1 MLKFLVLPG
10 VEAKSNMLVNPF
22 VPNAP
27 FLYLLKRCTGNEW
40 AKKLSKNMKKTDST
54 RKLQFFILQFNNS
67 FLKRNN
73 IFFRF
78 IWLPFQSI
86 SYDHEMHVIS
96 FLRQFDNLTNLSPI
110 ILTALLFLIYLKF
123 QFLDVIRDV
132 KYLLLL

>member
-1 MLKFLVLPG
+1 MG
-10 VEAKSNMLVNPF
+10 YEAKQK
-22 VPNAP
+22 
-27 FLYLLKRCTGNEW
+27 YE
-40 AKKLSKNMKKTDST
+40 KTDST

-86 SYDHEMHVIS
+86 SYDHEMDVIS
-96 FLRQFDNLTNLSPI
+96 FLRQFGNLTNLSPI

-123 QFLDVIRDV
+123 QFLDVIREV
-132 KYLLLL
+132 KYLLLALA

>member
-1 MLKFLVLPG
+1 MG
-10 VEAKSNMLVNPF
+10 YEAKQK
-22 VPNAP
+22 
-27 FLYLLKRCTGNEW
+27 YE
-40 AKKLSKNMKKTDST
+40 KTDST

-96 FLRQFDNLTNLSPI
+96 FLRQFGNLTNLSPI

-123 QFLDVIRDV
+123 QFLDVIREV
-132 KYLLLL
+132 KYLLLALA

>member
-1 MLKFLVLPG
+1 MG
-10 VEAKSNMLVNPF
+10 SAAKQK
-22 VPNAP
+22 
-27 FLYLLKRCTGNEW
+27 YE
-40 AKKLSKNMKKTDST
+40 KTDST

-73 IFFRF
+73 TFFRF
-78 IWLPFQSI
+78 IWLSFQSI
-86 SYDHEMHVIS
+86 SYDHETHVIS

-132 KYLLLL
+132 KYLLLALA